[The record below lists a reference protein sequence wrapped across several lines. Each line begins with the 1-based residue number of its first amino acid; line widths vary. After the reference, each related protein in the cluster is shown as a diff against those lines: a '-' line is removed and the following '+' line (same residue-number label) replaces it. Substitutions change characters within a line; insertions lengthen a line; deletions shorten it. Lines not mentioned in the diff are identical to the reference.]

1 MPHSW
6 SWLIAV
12 CRVHNSGLV
21 AQTVCCNWINLACA
35 RIQSIFS
42 STELE
47 EKSIQPT
54 NALKALL
61 SVLQPCRAANAFA
74 LSRVKPRP
82 AAATVVQLGRP
93 MITSMMPPMMTD
105 GQKGLAVFIS
115 ATLWLRPHVYGYF

>member
-61 SVLQPCRAANAFA
+61 SVLQPCRAANSFA

-93 MITSMMPPMMTD
+93 MITSSPPND
-105 GQKGLAVFIS
+105 D
-115 ATLWLRPHVYGYF
+115 